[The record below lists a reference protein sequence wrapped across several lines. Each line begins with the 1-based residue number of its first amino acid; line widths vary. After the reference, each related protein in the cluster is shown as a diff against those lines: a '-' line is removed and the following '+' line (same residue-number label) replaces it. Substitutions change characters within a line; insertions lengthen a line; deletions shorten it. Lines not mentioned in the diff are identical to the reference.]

1 MTSKAQRHRLSGTG
15 PRKCRPT
22 QRDDGTRAYPFGQN
36 PQGSISD
43 SNDGFAFV
51 HMAKAKP
58 AAFAAPNDPF
68 GGSEAEDPA
77 AFKSHLTSAGMY
89 EHRGDQVIHSVTQS
103 FCPNWIGT
111 EQVRDVEF
119 DGDLLRLST
128 KRITI
133 AGQVVDAFLEW
144 RRAAA

>member
-1 MTSKAQRHRLSGTG
+1 MAQRNLLIGTW
-15 PRKCRPT
+15 T
-22 QRDDGTRAYPFGQN
+22 LESWFNQADDGTRAYPFGQN

-43 SNDGFAFV
+43 SNDGFVFV

-103 FCPNWIGT
+103 FCPNWVGT
-111 EQVRDVEF
+111 EQVRDVES
-119 DGDLLRLST
+119 DGDLLRLSA

>member
-1 MTSKAQRHRLSGTG
+1 MAQGNLLIGTW
-15 PRKCRPT
+15 T
-22 QRDDGTRAYPFGQN
+22 LESWFNQADDGTRAYPFGQN

-43 SNDGFAFV
+43 SHDGFVFV
-51 HMAKAKP
+51 HMAKAKR
-58 AAFAAPNDPF
+58 AAFAARNDPF
-68 GGSEAEDPA
+68 GGSEAEDSA
-77 AFKSHLTSAGMY
+77 TFNSHLTYAGMY